1 MKVFIINLERSKDRK
16 EYMQKQISIL
26 FEKNPTLKEKLEF
39 IFFKAVDAK
48 NKEHLEFQ
56 RHFPCWAS
64 WVFGREL
71 SDGEKACYASHFK
84 LWQECIRLNEAI
96 MILED
101 DVEFSEE
108 FIING
113 GGILRN

>member
-64 WVFGREL
+64 GCLVENLVMEKRLVMQVILNFGKNVL
-71 SDGEKACYASHFK
+71 DLMK
-84 LWQECIRLNEAI
+84 L
-96 MILED
+96 
-101 DVEFSEE
+101 
-108 FIING
+108 
-113 GGILRN
+113 